1 VFPAGGG
8 GGWTVIADVMFSE
21 VADRKF
27 LSTSVTQVTPT
38 PAEDIGGVN
47 CRQLNSSKAY
57 KSKFG
62 KSKKNIEN

>member
-27 LSTSVTQVTPT
+27 LSTSVPCDTS
-38 PAEDIGGVN
+38 ASGGYFLYLIAGAIVHPQN
-47 CRQLNSSKAY
+47 KLEK
-57 KSKFG
+57 
-62 KSKKNIEN
+62 